1 MKMVFAMDY
10 GRAIVMSIKDAQT
23 MLELLSRS
31 SVCKR
36 DGYGESAS
44 YTPTSET
51 VEMRMIND
59 DQLVDEETKNE
70 G

>member
-1 MKMVFAMDY
+1 MKMAFTTDY
-10 GRAIVMSIKDAQT
+10 GHAIVMSIKDAQT

-36 DGYGESAS
+36 DGYGESAN

-51 VEMRMIND
+51 VEMKMIND
-59 DQLVDEETKNE
+59 SQMVNEETQSE
-70 G
+70 D